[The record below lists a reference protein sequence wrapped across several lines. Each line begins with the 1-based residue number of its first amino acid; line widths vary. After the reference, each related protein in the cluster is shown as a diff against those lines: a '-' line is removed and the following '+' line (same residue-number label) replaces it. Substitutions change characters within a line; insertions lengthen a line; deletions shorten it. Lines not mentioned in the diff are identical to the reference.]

1 MAIKALF
8 AKPRMGWV
16 SIMSARGKIVLL
28 LLSAAAFAGTPEE
41 RAISYLA
48 GEVPRWA
55 SENHCYSCHNNGDGA
70 RALYAALRRGYAV
83 PASALKD
90 TTAWLV
96 RPAEWDSNHGNPLAS
111 DKKLARIQFAAA
123 LAEAGTDRRA
133 LIQAGDSLVP
143 YQEKDG
149 SWQADSGAALGS
161 PVTYGPVLA
170 TYMVRRILAAADG
183 TRYRAAIARADAWLR
198 DMRVDTVPDAA
209 ALLMAM
215 QKPECLDL
223 IRRTQSS
230 DGGWGP
236 RPHAPPEVFDTAL
249 VLLALRGSG
258 EMAERGRAFLIRAQL
273 PSGGW
278 PETTR
283 PPGGQS
289 YAQHISTSAWA
300 TLALL
305 ASHAER

>member
-1 MAIKALF
+1 MLAMLGI
-8 AKPRMGWV
+8 
-16 SIMSARGKIVLL
+16 GKIVPL
-28 LLSAAAFAGTPEE
+28 LLSAAAVAATPEE

-48 GEVPRWA
+48 REVPQWA

-70 RALYAALRRGYAV
+70 RALFSALRQGYAV
-83 PASALKD
+83 PASALQD
-90 TTAWLV
+90 TKAWLV
-96 RPAEWDSNHGNPLAS
+96 RPGDWDSNHGNPLAS

-133 LIQAGDSLVP
+133 LIQAGDSLLP
-143 YQEKDG
+143 YQEKNG
-149 SWQADSGAALGS
+149 SWQVDSGAAVGS

-170 TYMVRRILAAADG
+170 TYMSRRTLAAADG
-183 TRYRAAIARADAWLR
+183 SRYREAIAHADAWLR
-198 DMRVDTVPDAA
+198 GVQADTVPDAA
-209 ALLMAM
+209 VLLMAF
-215 QKPECLDL
+215 QKQECLDL
-223 IRRTQSS
+223 IRRAQSS

-249 VLLALRGSG
+249 VLLALRGRG
-258 EMAERGRAFLIRAQL
+258 EMAENGRAFLVRAQL

-283 PPGGQS
+283 PAGGQS

-305 ASHAER
+305 ATHAER